1 MRKEEIEMELAK
13 HTDTILLYFQTEDHG
28 ETAGTAATAADGF
41 RPILSTSTM
50 PNGLR
55 KSSQAP
61 ARRTMSA
68 VIWVSAMS
76 GST

>member
-13 HTDTILLYFQTEDHG
+13 HTDTILPYFQTEDHG

-55 KSSQAP
+55 KSLQAP
-61 ARRTMSA
+61 ARRMMCA
-68 VIWVSAMS
+68 VIWVSVMS